1 MRIFPIGIGY
11 ADIHF
16 YLTPNFT
23 KFHVMNKLLITTV
36 LLAVLAASCQQ
47 PEKTA
52 AAPAAPVA
60 TPAPAQPAIA
70 KAKFPVNCFEQ
81 RLPDGSVLSFH
92 YTEYY
97 DQIVGI
103 LDYTFAEKD
112 GAHGTLKGTKEGDII
127 TALWSYTVEGSDQQE
142 EVIFKITGDK
152 AAKGSGELTETKSGV
167 LKLKDPAK
175 VDWTAEVF
183 TRVNCD

>member
-1 MRIFPIGIGY
+1 
-11 ADIHF
+11 
-16 YLTPNFT
+16 
-23 KFHVMNKLLITTV
+23 MNKSLITIV
-36 LLAVLAASCQQ
+36 LFASFIAACQQ
-47 PEKTA
+47 TEKSIPA
-52 AAPAAPVA
+52 PVAAPAPAPPA
-60 TPAPAQPAIA
+60 TP

-81 RLPDGSVLSFH
+81 HMPDGSVLSFQ

-127 TALWSYTVEGSDQQE
+127 TALWSYTVEGSEQQE
-142 EVIFKITGDK
+142 EVVFKITGDK
-152 AAKGSGELTETKSGV
+152 AAKGNGELTETKSGV